1 MILITRRNGSQFYV
15 NAEMVQYVESTPD
28 TVITLVDK
36 SILVVRE
43 QAEVVVQRMI
53 EYQQKIRQPHWSVD
67 ENSRQDRADQ

>member
-53 EYQQKIRQPHWSVD
+53 EYQQKVRQPHWPVD
-67 ENSRQDRADQ
+67 ENNRQDRADQ